1 MCAQRKRRPIATL
14 KDAIQ
19 SFLQQSGLSR
29 LAVQDQLGRAWT
41 EALGPQIASH
51 TRISRTIRR
60 GVLNV
65 EVDSSALLAELSG
78 FRKPEILAVLRERF
92 KREYIEDIRF
102 KLGSFTE
109 EKRTT

>member
-1 MCAQRKRRPIATL
+1 MSPSRKGRSIATL
-14 KDAIQ
+14 KEAIE
-19 SFLQQSGLSR
+19 SFLRQSGLSR
-29 LAVQDQLGRAWT
+29 RSAQDHLGRAWV
-41 EALGPQIASH
+41 EAAGPEAALH
-51 TRISRTIRR
+51 TRITRTIRR

-109 EKRTT
+109 EKKTT